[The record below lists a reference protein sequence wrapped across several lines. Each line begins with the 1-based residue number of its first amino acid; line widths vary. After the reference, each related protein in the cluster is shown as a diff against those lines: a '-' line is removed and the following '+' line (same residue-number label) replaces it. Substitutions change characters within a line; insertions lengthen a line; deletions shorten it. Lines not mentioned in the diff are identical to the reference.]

1 MSLQQKRNFNATA
14 ISAAANGALAILSL
28 ALFSIADGVK
38 MEPDR
43 DLKTNEA
50 QVRVNRFQKQT
61 PERCGNAIICYARA
75 AWGDGH
81 MVVTVIRW
89 QGRGGIFSLKYSE
102 KKRDFYLRRGDA
114 HNSFSRSSGSFHLQ
128 NKGTF
133 KKPRW
138 YAGSLHTHFLFALST
153 MLGV

>member
-1 MSLQQKRNFNATA
+1 MSLQQKRNFNTTA

-50 QVRVNRFQKQT
+50 QVRVNWFQKQT
-61 PERCGNAIICYARA
+61 PERCGNAIICYAQA

-81 MVVTVIRW
+81 MVVTVTQVART
-89 QGRGGIFSLKYSE
+89 GRNIQPEIFR
-102 KKRDFYLRRGDA
+102 KK
-114 HNSFSRSSGSFHLQ
+114 
-128 NKGTF
+128 K
-133 KKPRW
+133 
-138 YAGSLHTHFLFALST
+138 
-153 MLGV
+153 